1 MTRSGTVT
9 FDLPNDAVIEL
20 RMLAGQHRNTLDGL
34 VCDIVDNWLEG
45 RRRDAR
51 LGRRAR
57 QPQVTSLRIS
67 GGRKE

>member
-1 MTRSGTVT
+1 MARSGTVT
-9 FDLPNDAVIEL
+9 FDLPNEAVTEL
-20 RMLAGQHRNTLDGL
+20 QVLAGQHRSTLDGL

-57 QPQVTSLRIS
+57 QLQVTSLRIS